1 MFRVYRRKNPRKVDI
16 PYETYRELSKTLE
29 FAVAQLFE
37 LLDDHTDNIELT
49 EKAVLKDLLHKLN
62 AVYFTMEGTK
72 RVIRTRPETTSD
84 RNP

>member
-1 MFRVYRRKNPRKVDI
+1 MFRVWYKKRPREVDI
-16 PYETYRELSKTLE
+16 PYETYRELSTTLE

-37 LLDDHTDNIELT
+37 LIHDDTDCIEPT

-72 RVIRTRPETTSD
+72 RVIRLRPETTRD